1 MERTVDAE
9 RTAASA
15 VESVK
20 NANAKEWATS
30 RRTMTQNDMVL
41 ILCARPC
48 SFIL

>member
-15 VESVK
+15 MESVK
-20 NANAKEWATS
+20 IANALEWARS

-41 ILCARPC
+41 ILGARHC
-48 SFIL
+48 IFIL

>member
-15 VESVK
+15 VESAK
-20 NANAKEWATS
+20 SANAKEWATS

-41 ILCARPC
+41 ILCARHC
-48 SFIL
+48 IFIL